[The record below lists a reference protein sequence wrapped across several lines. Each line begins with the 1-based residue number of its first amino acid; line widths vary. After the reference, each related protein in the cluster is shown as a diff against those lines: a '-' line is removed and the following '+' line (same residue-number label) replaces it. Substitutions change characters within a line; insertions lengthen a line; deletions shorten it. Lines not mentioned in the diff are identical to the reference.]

1 MFSDYISKRRSVTA
15 IADDEGLAY
24 KTIRW
29 RLKETRKLVKRNAS
43 EFLICKYKYRRI

>member
-1 MFSDYISKRRSVTA
+1 MFSDYISKRRSVAA

-24 KTIRW
+24 ETIRW

-43 EFLICKYKYRRI
+43 EFLVCKYKYR